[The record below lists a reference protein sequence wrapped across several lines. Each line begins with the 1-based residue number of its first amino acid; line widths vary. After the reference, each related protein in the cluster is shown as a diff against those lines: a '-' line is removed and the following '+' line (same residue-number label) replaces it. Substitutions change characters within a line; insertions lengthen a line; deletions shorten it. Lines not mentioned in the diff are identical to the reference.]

1 MTKTN
6 KKGKELLDD
15 VNAEWE
21 RREMNLTD
29 FKKGAQEFIGQIRG
43 QSTGQQEWSRGDYLA
58 KKQGSWLKKRG
69 IFENDKT
76 ATPEQIA
83 LRTKKDAAAKKKEA
97 KRVEKRQR
105 GSKTLAK
112 RKMEVPEYLQNM
124 EDLKK
129 YKKGFAILYTFF
141 RYEIEHTNEGQN
153 LIKLK
158 KLGLV

>member
-1 MTKTN
+1 MTSCTIL
-6 KKGKELLDD
+6 EETT
-15 VNAEWE
+15 AEFQRW
-21 RREMNLTD
+21 
-29 FKKGAQEFIGQIRG
+29 F
-43 QSTGQQEWSRGDYLA
+43 DYPSFQK
-58 KKQGSWLKKRG
+58 KKQGQWLKKRG

-83 LRTKKDAAAKKKEA
+83 LRKKRDAVAKKKEA

-129 YKKGFAILYTFF
+129 YKKGFAILYAFF
-141 RYEIEHTNEGQN
+141 RYEIEHTNEGEN

-158 KLGLV
+158 KLGLP